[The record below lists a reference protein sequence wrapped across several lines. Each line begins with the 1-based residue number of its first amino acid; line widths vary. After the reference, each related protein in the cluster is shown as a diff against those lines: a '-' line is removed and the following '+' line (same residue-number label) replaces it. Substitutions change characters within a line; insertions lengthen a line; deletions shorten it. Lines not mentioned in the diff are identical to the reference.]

1 MATCPALVLLLAVA
15 GPAGA
20 STQFATVRV
29 QVIDVGQ
36 GDGILVRSP
45 NQRWVLIDGG
55 TSPMIADS
63 LGPQFG
69 VDRLALVIVSHRH
82 GDHYGGVPAVLRQ
95 YPVERFVGNLADC
108 PNRMTD
114 NTIRGLLTSKG
125 IPAQS
130 LGADTLEIDGVRLI
144 ILPPDPTSD
153 ACPAREN
160 DNSILVRLEYG
171 AFSMLFTGDAE
182 VAERGWLVAN
192 HRALLDAD
200 VLKASHHGSDN
211 GVLDAA
217 DDPGLWLGAVSPRH
231 VVISA
236 GVRADYGHPMSN
248 AVAAYT
254 AATGG
259 RVHCTNRHQT
269 TTIYGYRD
277 GRVTVRHRLANTR
290 SCAYD
295 GTHY

>member
-1 MATCPALVLLLAVA
+1 
-15 GPAGA
+15 
-20 STQFATVRV
+20 
-29 QVIDVGQ
+29 VG
-36 GDGILVRSP
+36 
-45 NQRWVLIDGG
+45 
-55 TSPMIADS
+55 
-63 LGPQFG
+63 
-69 VDRLALVIVSHRH
+69 RLALVIVSHRH
-82 GDHYGGVPAVLRQ
+82 GDHFGGVPAVLRR
-95 YPVERFVGNLADC
+95 YPVDRYVGNLADC
-108 PNRMTD
+108 PDRTTD
-114 NTIRGLLTSKG
+114 NTIRGLLSSQN

-130 LGADTLEIDGVRLI
+130 LGADTLDVDGVRFI
-144 ILPPDPTSD
+144 TLPPDPTD
-153 ACPAREN
+153 DICPSREN
-160 DNSILVRLEYG
+160 NNSVLVRLEYG
-171 AFSMLFTGDAE
+171 VFSMLFTGDAE

-236 GVRADYGHPMSN
+236 GVRADYGHPMPD
-248 AVAAYT
+248 AVVAYA

-259 RVHCTNRHQT
+259 RVPCTNRHRT
-269 TTIYGYRD
+269 VTVYGYLD
-277 GRVTVRHRLANTR
+277 GRVTVRRRLANTK